1 MKRSLCLV
9 LLVLAFGAA
18 GCGGG
23 DSTASLGSDDVAVVG
38 SEPIT
43 KEQFQSLMG
52 RAQKSYEAQKRDF
65 PKPETLRSRD
75 LHQYLVLRGGIR
87 AEESFVAWCD
97 EVIDA
102 LRRDNR

>member
-9 LLVLAFGAA
+9 LLILAFTAA

-38 SEPIT
+38 SEQIS

-52 RAQKSYEAQKRDF
+52 RAQKS
-65 PKPETLRSRD
+65 
-75 LHQYLVLRGGIR
+75 
-87 AEESFVAWCD
+87 
-97 EVIDA
+97 
-102 LRRDNR
+102 